1 MEFLTVLAL
10 NWIAIT
16 FLAFFFLLLVLGTVA
31 DRNDSASPK
40 WYIFGVG
47 FVLVVGY
54 FWKDWTFVSVWD
66 GLMSWVFWKPVIVYL
81 GIGLVYSLIEFLLN
95 IRRSVRF
102 YAAEWKKH
110 LSTEKLFLA
119 FEEDGTPTTA
129 TVNGKLEQVTR
140 KGTIAE
146 MYSEVATKSA
156 FSGEFNSV
164 LELSKD
170 FVRNHRFNAGIIEIV
185 LDKVTKVTPVPQ
197 VNRIKLAEHISAWT
211 FFWPFYLVSLVVGD
225 LLVEVF
231 RSIADFI
238 SRISGRLVRLSF
250 ANVFKF

>member
-31 DRNDSASPK
+31 DRNDSAAPK
-40 WYIFGVG
+40 WYIFGAG

-66 GLMSWVFWKPVIVYL
+66 GLMSWTFWKPVVVYF

-102 YAAEWKKH
+102 YTDAWKKH
-110 LSTEKLFLA
+110 LSSEKMFLA
-119 FEEDGTPTTA
+119 FEEDGSLITT
-129 TVNGKLEQVTR
+129 TVNGRLEQVTR
-140 KGTIAE
+140 RGTIAE
-146 MYSEVATKSA
+146 VYSEVAQKGA
-156 FSGEFNSV
+156 LSGEFNDV
-164 LELSKD
+164 LRLSKD
-170 FVRNHRFNAGIIEIV
+170 FIQQHSFNAGIIEIV
-185 LDKVTKVTPVPQ
+185 LDKKTKVTPVPQ
-197 VNRIKLAEHISAWT
+197 VNRSKLAEHIGAWT
-211 FFWPFYLVSLVVGD
+211 FFWPFYLVSLIVGD
-225 LLVEVF
+225 LLIEVF
-231 RSIADFI
+231 RSIANFI
-238 SRISGRLVRLSF
+238 SRISGRLVRISF